1 VLKLTAEKSA
11 EHITAPTKNAGIL
24 QSICKSGRQLI
35 NFRFAN
41 GQ

>member
-1 VLKLTAEKSA
+1 MFNVDGKESA
-11 EHITAPTKNAGIL
+11 EPITAPTKNAGIL